1 MGICDPV
8 GGLTFDVMAQVVAD
22 RLAYPQASLQDC
34 QVSKASRSK
43 KDKAKFT
50 IGIDLG
56 GTKVAASLVDAEG
69 RILSET
75 RLPTVPPWMKDQ
87 DPRSNPKPLSPAQ
100 VRRHIHYVID
110 AMADAVLESTTPLRS
125 EHTKP
130 SAVSKQILGIGLASA
145 GPMNLE
151 KGTLD
156 YPSNFRG
163 WKVVP
168 LVQLL
173 KDALEKR
180 GFKSEITFQN
190 DAIAAALGEGWVGRA
205 KGCKTYAMITVGTGI
220 GTGVILNGRPAQS
233 GGMGSEWGHMMV
245 IAPGIDK
252 SRESFN
258 ERSVEGLASGT
269 GLIHRAK
276 KRGFKG
282 ENAADLALAA
292 RKGNKLALELFG
304 ESAEALAALFYS
316 LSLGFHPEKFVVAG
330 GMIAIRDLF
339 LPQAIEIYREMMK
352 QKNPEFVSPIQV
364 AELGNHAGV
373 IGAARLPYLRAQ
385 LS

>member
-1 MGICDPV
+1 MWI
-8 GGLTFDVMAQVVAD
+8 AQVVTD
-22 RLAYPQASLQDC
+22 RLAYPQASLQDL
-34 QVSKASRSK
+34 QVSKTTRLSK
-43 KDKAKFT
+43 SKAKFT

-75 RLPTVPPWMKDQ
+75 RLPTVPPWMKEQ
-87 DPRSNPKPLSPAQ
+87 DPRTAIKAPSPAQ
-100 VRRHIHYVID
+100 VRRHIQYVVE
-110 AMADAVLESTTPLRS
+110 AMADAVLESTAPLRS
-125 EHTKP
+125 EHTRP
-130 SAVSKQILGIGLASA
+130 SAVADQILGIGLASA

-168 LVQLL
+168 LVALL
-173 KDALEKR
+173 KDALKKR
-180 GFKSEITFQN
+180 GLQLDIAFQN

-205 KGCKTYAMITVGTGI
+205 SGCSTYAMITVGTGI

-233 GGMGSEWGHMMV
+233 GGMGSEWGHMMI
-245 IAPGIDK
+245 IAPGITKNRSD
-252 SRESFN
+252 FN

-282 ENAADLALAA
+282 ETAADLAVMA
-292 RKGNKLALELFG
+292 RKGNKLALKLF
-304 ESAEALAALFYS
+304 EEASEALAALFYT
-316 LSLGFHPEKFVVAG
+316 LSLGFHPEKFVVSG

-373 IGAARLPYLRAQ
+373 IGAARLPYLKD
-385 LS
+385 